1 MSDGFGNMSMLEL
14 FREEMDAHAAALDTG
29 LLALE
34 ASPDDRA
41 TLDALMRAAHSIKG
55 AAKIVGL
62 DAGVQIAHAM
72 EDVFVSARAGELRIH
87 RAMIDAELACVDLLR
102 QLAACDEPAAKAF
115 KDTRK
120 DDVAAALAGL
130 LAARAAPPPGPLRPV
145 TPKVAEQPTVAPSVQ
160 AASAVA
166 AESAASSEP
175 VDNRPAQS
183 ADARE
188 RVIRVAAESMSR
200 VLNLASEALVASG
213 RLQGAVDGLRETRT
227 RHLGLAEV
235 LDELHDV
242 LRASPLALGL
252 VDEARQ
258 RSSELAQAVS
268 ERLDELEDET
278 RRSHDLASRL
288 HREVLASRMRPLDEG
303 ISKYPR
309 VVRDLGRALGKE
321 VKLEIVG
328 GTVGVDRD
336 ILDKLDAPL
345 GHLLRN
351 AVDHGLENPAE
362 RVAKGK
368 SEQGTLRIEA
378 RHRAGLLAVAISDDG
393 RGIDVEKIRT
403 RISERGFASAANAAN
418 LDTRELL
425 EFLFLPG
432 FSTRD
437 AVTELSG
444 RGVGLDVVQS
454 TIREVGGDVRIVSH
468 LGFGTRF
475 ELELPLTRSVVR
487 CLHIEVAG
495 APHAIA
501 LHRVERV
508 VRSSR
513 EQVSTIEGR
522 EQMMVD
528 GHSVGLVTL
537 AEVLELGQGSSR
549 EDALDVVVIGDRQDR
564 FGLVV
569 DRIIG
574 ELELVLRP
582 LDPRL
587 GRVQDVIAI
596 AMGRDGSPIV
606 VLDVDDLARSCASL
620 ARRGRPRLVSVD
632 ESRPRARK
640 RVLVVDDSITVREV
654 ERQILENRGYEV
666 VVATDGADGWNAVRA
681 GEFDLVITDVD
692 MPRMNGLELTRAIK
706 DHPRLRVLP
715 VMIVSYKER
724 DADRMRGLE
733 AGADYYLG
741 KTSFHDETLARAVEE
756 LIGGP
761 S

>member
-1 MSDGFGNMSMLEL
+1 MSDNFGSMSLLEL
-14 FREEMDAHAAALDTG
+14 FREELDAHAAALDAG

-34 ASPDDRA
+34 VSPDDRA

-62 DAGVQIAHAM
+62 DAGVQLAHAM
-72 EDVFVSARAGELRIH
+72 EDVFVAARAGELRIH
-87 RAMIDAELACVDLLR
+87 RATIDAELACVDLLR

-115 KDTRK
+115 AVSRRDEI
-120 DDVAAALAGL
+120 AQALAALVT
-130 LAARAAPPPGPLRPV
+130 ARAAPGAQEPAA
-145 TPKVAEQPTVAPSVQ
+145 PKVEEPGVVVPE
-160 AASAVA
+160 VA
-166 AESAASSEP
+166 APRSSGTELVAASEP
-175 VDNRPAQS
+175 VDSRAAPP

-200 VLNLASEALVASG
+200 VLNFASEALVASG
-213 RLQGAVDGLRETRT
+213 RLEGAVDELRETRT

-235 LDELHDV
+235 LDELHDL
-242 LRASPLALGL
+242 LRGSPLALGL

-321 VKLEIVG
+321 VRLEIVG

-336 ILDKLDAPL
+336 ILEKLDAPL

-351 AVDHGLENPAE
+351 AVDHGLETPAE
-362 RVAKGK
+362 RLEKGK
-368 SEQGTLRIEA
+368 GEQGTLRIEA
-378 RHRAGLLAVAISDDG
+378 RHRAGLLAVTISDDG
-393 RGIDVEKIRT
+393 RGIDVEKIRA
-403 RISERGFASAANAAN
+403 RIAERGFAPAATANN

-437 AVTELSG
+437 AVSDLSG

-454 TIREVGGDVRIVSH
+454 TIREVGGDVRIVSQ
-468 LGFGTRF
+468 LGVGTRF
-475 ELELPLTRSVVR
+475 ELELPLTRSVIR

-495 APHAIA
+495 SPHAIA

-508 VRSSR
+508 VRGSR
-513 EQVSTIEGR
+513 EEVSTIEGR

-528 GHSVGLVTL
+528 GHPVGLVTL
-537 AEVLELGQGSSR
+537 AEVLELGPGRSR
-549 EDALDVVVIGDRQDR
+549 EDVLEVVVIGDRHDR

-569 DRIIG
+569 DRIVG
-574 ELELVLRP
+574 ELELVVRP

-596 AMGRDGSPIV
+596 AVGRDGSPIV

-632 ESRPRARK
+632 TGRARTRK

-654 ERQILENRGYEV
+654 ERQILENRGYDV

>member
-1 MSDGFGNMSMLEL
+1 M
-14 FREEMDAHAAALDTG
+14 
-29 LLALE
+29 
-34 ASPDDRA
+34 
-41 TLDALMRAAHSIKG
+41 MRAAHSIKG

-145 TPKVAEQPTVAPSVQ
+145 TPKVAEQPTVAPSVH

-235 LDELHDV
+235 LDELHDL

-351 AVDHGLENPAE
+351 AVDHGLETPAE

-549 EDALDVVVIGDRQDR
+549 EDALDVVKTA
-564 FGLVV
+564 
-569 DRIIG
+569 
-574 ELELVLRP
+574 
-582 LDPRL
+582 L
-587 GRVQDVIAI
+587 GWWSIESSESWSWSFVRSTLASDAYRTSSPSPWEE
-596 AMGRDGSPIV
+596 MGAQSWCSTSTIWRG
-606 VLDVDDLARSCASL
+606 R
-620 ARRGRPRLVSVD
+620 ARRSRGGDVHDSCRSTRAAPAQGSECSSWTTRSRSAKWSGRSWRTVATKSS
-632 ESRPRARK
+632 SRPTARM
-640 RVLVVDDSITVREV
+640 
-654 ERQILENRGYEV
+654 
-666 VVATDGADGWNAVRA
+666 A
-681 GEFDLVITDVD
+681 GTPF
-692 MPRMNGLELTRAIK
+692 
-706 DHPRLRVLP
+706 
-715 VMIVSYKER
+715 
-724 DADRMRGLE
+724 
-733 AGADYYLG
+733 
-741 KTSFHDETLARAVEE
+741 ARA
-756 LIGGP
+756 
-761 S
+761 SSTW

>member
-1 MSDGFGNMSMLEL
+1 MSDFGAMSLLEL
-14 FREEMDAHAAALDTG
+14 FREELDAHAAALDAG

-62 DAGVQIAHAM
+62 EAGVQIAHAM
-72 EDVFVSARAGELRIH
+72 EDVFVAARAGELRVH
-87 RAMIDAELACVDLLR
+87 RGIIDAELACVDLLR
-102 QLAACDEPAAKAF
+102 QLAACDEAAAKAF
-115 KDTRK
+115 KDTRAA
-120 DDVAAALAGL
+120 DITAAVAALVT
-130 LAARAAPPPGPLRPV
+130 ARTAPGPLQPLPATPEPPV
-145 TPKVAEQPTVAPSVQ
+145 PPPSTAVHATPVGPAPGH
-160 AASAVA
+160 ASAVTDPPRAASPRPSAVEPAAPNEPDNARPAPA
-166 AESAASSEP
+166 AE
-175 VDNRPAQS
+175 
-183 ADARE
+183 ARE

-200 VLNLASEALVASG
+200 VLNLASETLVASG
-213 RLQGAVDGLRETRT
+213 RLQGAVDELRETRT
-227 RHLGLAEV
+227 RHLGLGEV
-235 LDELHDV
+235 LDELHDL
-242 LRASPLALGL
+242 LRGAPLALGL

-258 RSSELAQAVS
+258 RSSELAQAVT
-268 ERLDELEDET
+268 ERLDTLEDET

-303 ISKYPR
+303 ASKYPR

-328 GTVGVDRD
+328 GAVGVDRD
-336 ILDKLDAPL
+336 ILEKLDAPL

-351 AVDHGLENPAE
+351 AVDHGLETPAE

-368 SEQGTLRIEA
+368 GETGTLRIEA

-393 RGIDVEKIRT
+393 RGIDVEKIRA
-403 RISERGFASAANAAN
+403 RIAERGFAPAASAAN

-437 AVTELSG
+437 AVSELSG

-454 TIREVGGDVRIVSH
+454 TVREVGGDVRIVSH
-468 LGFGTRF
+468 LGVGTRF

-495 APHAIA
+495 SPHAIA

-508 VRSSR
+508 VRGSS

-528 GHSVGLVTL
+528 GHPVGLVTL
-537 AEVLELGQGSSR
+537 AEVLEL
-549 EDALDVVVIGDRQDR
+549 VV
-564 FGLVV
+564 
-569 DRIIG
+569 
-574 ELELVLRP
+574 RP

-587 GRVQDVIAI
+587 GRVQDVVAI

-632 ESRPRARK
+632 DSRARTRK